1 MNKILV
7 LLLVS
12 LFVFSCTSNTI
23 YKEPDNLIPKDSM
36 IVLLVDMQ
44 LAVGARSGKN
54 IDDKYGLNYMPLIY
68 EKYKMDSTRF
78 VESSF
83 YYSTNIDNYTK
94 ILKEVKSRLQKL
106 NTDNELIIEELDSI
120 KKANNPKL
128 KKRKFKG
135 VKNDS
140 IIK

>member
-68 EKYKMDSTRF
+68 EKYKIDSTRF

-83 YYSTNIDNYTK
+83 YYSTDIDNYTK

-106 NTDNELIIEELDSI
+106 NTENELIIEELDSI

-128 KKRKFKG
+128 KKRKFE
-135 VKNDS
+135 
-140 IIK
+140 IIKKDSLVK